1 MTNAAATSVA
11 ATVTPATTTVTTVA
25 IKFAQLTKRSRRLES
40 SRVEETVATCSK
52 LIKIHILLAA
62 HKCENFR
69 LTVAAATV
77 SAATTT
83 MRQVTANKDG

>member
-1 MTNAAATSVA
+1 MTNAGATATA
-11 ATVTPATTTVTTVA
+11 ATVTAATVTTVA
-25 IKFAQLTKRSRRLES
+25 IKFAQLTRRSRRLDS

-69 LTVAAATV
+69 FTVAAATV

-83 MRQVTANKDG
+83 TMRQVTANKDG